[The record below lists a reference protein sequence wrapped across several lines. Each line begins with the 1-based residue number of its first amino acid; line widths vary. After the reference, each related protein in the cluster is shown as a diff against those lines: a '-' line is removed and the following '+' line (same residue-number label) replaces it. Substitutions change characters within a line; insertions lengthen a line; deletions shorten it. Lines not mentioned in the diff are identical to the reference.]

1 MTHEELQPGNPYVL
15 TQKAYYF
22 IDSMEPSFTR
32 IHFVCVPPKNIV
44 LCFLQ
49 MSNGNGIFLF
59 NGKIVFSGNGV
70 SEYLTSL

>member
-15 TQKAYYF
+15 THKAYYF
-22 IDSMEPSFTR
+22 IDSIEPSFRR
-32 IHFVCVPPKNIV
+32 IHFICVPPKHIV

-49 MSNGNGIFLF
+49 MSNGNGIFLS

-70 SEYLTSL
+70 AEYLTSL